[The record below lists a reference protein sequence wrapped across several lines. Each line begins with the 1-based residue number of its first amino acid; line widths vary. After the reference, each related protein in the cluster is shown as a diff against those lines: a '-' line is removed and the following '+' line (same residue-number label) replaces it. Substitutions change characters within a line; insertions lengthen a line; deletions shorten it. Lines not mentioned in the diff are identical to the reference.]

1 MSIPQ
6 TVLVTGSAGRIGS
19 ATCEELIARGHT
31 VRGFDIRESTGE
43 EKSYVGDLTDRA
55 SIDEAMEGVD
65 SVIHL
70 AATPDEADFMTK
82 LLPNN
87 VIGLYNILESARE
100 AGVKR
105 AVLASTCQVI
115 SGHEGPWP
123 VTSISPISPR
133 NWYAS
138 TKVFAEA
145 AGQMYAYRHGISVIV
160 VRPAWCPR
168 DQGHV
173 DAISNNVGAQDGY
186 FSPGDAGRFFACA
199 AEADL
204 SIKYLLLHGTSKAV
218 AEQRVDFTEATRAIG
233 YEPQDTW
240 PEGVEVVG
248 VLKKEE

>member
-1 MSIPQ
+1 MSKSL

-19 ATCEELIARGHT
+19 ATCKELIARGHT
-31 VRGFDIRESTGE
+31 VRGFDIRESAGE
-43 EKSYVGDLTDRA
+43 EKSYLGDLTDRA
-55 SIDEAMEGVD
+55 SIDEAMKGVD
-65 SVIHL
+65 AVVHL
-70 AATPDEADFMTK
+70 AATPDEADFLTK

-105 AVLASTCQVI
+105 AILASTCQVI

-138 TKVFAEA
+138 TKVLAEA

-168 DQGHV
+168 DQSHV
-173 DAISNNVGAQDGY
+173 DAISNNVNAQDGY

-199 AEADL
+199 VEADS
-204 SIKYLLLHGTSKAV
+204 SIKYLLLHGTSRALKQ
-218 AEQRVDFTEATRAIG
+218 QRIDFTEATRAIG
-233 YEPQDTW
+233 YEPQHAW
-240 PEGVEVVG
+240 PEGVEVAG
-248 VLKKEE
+248 VLKKS

>member
-1 MSIPQ
+1 MSNPL

-19 ATCEELIARGHT
+19 ATCVELIARGHS

-43 EKSYVGDLTDRA
+43 EKFYIGDLTDRA
-55 SIDEAMEGVD
+55 AIDEAMVGVD
-65 SVIHL
+65 AVVHL
-70 AATPDEADFMTK
+70 AATPDEGDFMTK

-87 VIGLYNILESARE
+87 IIGLYNILESARE

-123 VTSISPISPR
+123 VTSITPISPR

-145 AGQMYAYRHGISVIV
+145 VGQMYAYRHGISVIV

-168 DQGHV
+168 HQGQV
-173 DAISNNVGAQDGY
+173 DSISANKSAQDGY

-204 SIKYLLLHGTSKAV
+204 SIKYSLLHGTSKAV
-218 AEQRVDFTEATRAIG
+218 VEQRVDFSEATRAIG
-233 YEPQDTW
+233 YEPQHTW
-240 PEGVEVVG
+240 PEGVEVAG
-248 VLKKEE
+248 VLKDS